1 MKSIKNS
8 LSEKLIIN
16 RYLKKLNFEN
26 KGTFD
31 FENDGAY
38 LGFNSKH
45 YKLTV
50 TTDSISEDIDF
61 FSNDDP
67 KSIAQKITTVN
78 LSDIFAMGALPHSY
92 LLNLHLPNHINE
104 NWLNSFSNQL
114 KKIQNKYGFYLL
126 GGDLSKSNKLIVSS
140 TFFGSIK
147 KKLEIFQNKFNLYDD
162 ILITGNIG
170 ESKIGLEILK
180 KKIST
185 NLNLNQYFIK
195 KYLYPIPCKL
205 GPLIANYVNSM
216 KDVSDGLIG
225 DLTDMLNNKNGALI
239 NVNKIP
245 LSVKTKKFLKNKNNF
260 RLDDLLNAGDDYQL
274 IIISSQKNRNKIFN
288 IANKNN
294 INVTLIG
301 KIIREKG
308 IHFDSHLSM
317 KNIKKFDHFS

>member
-1 MKSIKNS
+1 MKLIKNN
-8 LSEKLIIN
+8 LSEKLIIDK
-16 RYLKKLNFEN
+16 YLKKLNN
-26 KGTFD
+26 KKKGTFD
-31 FENDGAY
+31 FQNDGAY
-38 LGFNSKH
+38 LELNNKN

-50 TTDSISEDIDF
+50 TTDNISEDIDF
-61 FSNDDP
+61 FHNDDP

-104 NWLNSFSNQL
+104 NWLNLFSNQL

-147 KKLEIFQNKFNLYDD
+147 KKLEIFQNKLNFNDD

-180 KKIST
+180 KKISS
-185 NLNLNQYFIK
+185 NINLNQYFIK
-195 KYLYPIPCKL
+195 KYLYPKPCNL
-205 GPLIANYVNSM
+205 GPLIAKHINSM
-216 KDVSDGLIG
+216 KDISDGLIG
-225 DLTDMLNNKNGALI
+225 DLTDMLNNKYGALI

-245 LSVKTKKFLKNKNNF
+245 LSTNTKKIFKISNNLKLEN
-260 RLDDLLNAGDDYQL
+260 LLNAGDDYGL
-274 IIISSQKNRNKIFN
+274 IIISNQKNRNKIFS
-288 IANKNN
+288 IAKKNN
-294 INVTLIG
+294 VKISFIG
-301 KIIREKG
+301 KIIKEKG
-308 IHFDSHLSM
+308 IHFDSHLDM

>member
-1 MKSIKNS
+1 MKSTKNS

-16 RYLKKLNFEN
+16 RYLKKLNFKN
-26 KGTFD
+26 KGTFN

-38 LGFNSKH
+38 LDLISKN

-50 TTDSISEDIDF
+50 TTDNISEDIDF

-78 LSDIFAMGALPHSY
+78 LSDIFAMGAVPHSY
-92 LLNLHLPNHINE
+92 LLNLHLPNHITE
-104 NWLNSFSNQL
+104 NWLNSFSNEL
-114 KKIQNKYGFYLL
+114 KKIQRKYEFYLL

-180 KKIST
+180 KKISSNI
-185 NLNLNQYFIK
+185 NLKQYFIK
-195 KYLYPIPCKL
+195 KYLYPIPCKI
-205 GPLIANYVNSM
+205 GPLIANHVNSL
-216 KDVSDGLIG
+216 KDISDGLIG
-225 DLTDMLNNKNGALI
+225 DLTDMLNDKYGALI

-245 LSVKTKKFLKNKNNF
+245 LSVKTKKILNNINNF
-260 RLDDLLNAGDDYQL
+260 RIEDLLNAGDDYGL

-301 KIIREKG
+301 KIISEKG
-308 IHFDSHLSM
+308 IHFDSHLDM
-317 KNIKKFDHFS
+317 ENIKKFDHFS

>member
-1 MKSIKNS
+1 MKSIKNN

-16 RYLKKLNFEN
+16 KYFKKLNLKK
-26 KGTFD
+26 KGTFN

-38 LGFNSKH
+38 LELKNKN

-50 TTDSISEDIDF
+50 TTDNISENIDF
-61 FSNDDP
+61 FSDDDP

-78 LSDIFAMGALPHSY
+78 LSDIFAMGAFPHSY

-104 NWLNSFSNQL
+104 NWLNSFSNEL
-114 KKIQNKYGFYLL
+114 KKIQHKYGFYLL

-140 TFFGSIK
+140 TFFGFIK
-147 KKLEIFQNKFNLYDD
+147 KKLQIFQNKFNLHDD
-162 ILITGNIG
+162 ILITGSIG

-180 KKIST
+180 KKISSNI
-185 NLNLNQYFIK
+185 NLKKYFIK
-195 KYLYPIPCKL
+195 KYSYPIPCKL
-205 GPLIANYVNSM
+205 GPLIANHVNSM
-216 KDVSDGLIG
+216 KDISDGLIG
-225 DLTDMLNNKNGALI
+225 DLTDMLNDKYGALI

-245 LSVKTKKFLKNKNNF
+245 LSVKTKQMLNNKNNF
-260 RLDDLLNAGDDYQL
+260 RLEDLLNAGDDYGL

-301 KIIREKG
+301 KVISEKG
-308 IHFDSHLSM
+308 IHFDSHLDM

>member
-1 MKSIKNS
+1 MKSIKNN
-8 LSEKLIIN
+8 LSEKIIIDK
-16 RYLKKLNFEN
+16 YFKKLNFKK
-26 KGTFD
+26 KGTFN

-38 LGFNSKH
+38 LELKNKN

-50 TTDSISEDIDF
+50 TTDNISEDIDF
-61 FSNDDP
+61 FSDNDP

-92 LLNLHLPNHINE
+92 LLNLHLPNYINE
-104 NWLNSFSNQL
+104 NWLNSFSNEL
-114 KKIQNKYGFYLL
+114 KKIQLKYGFYLL

-140 TFFGSIK
+140 TFFGFIK
-147 KKLEIFQNKFNLYDD
+147 KNLEIFQNKFNLYDD
-162 ILITGNIG
+162 IIITGNIG

-180 KKIST
+180 KKISSNI
-185 NLNLNQYFIK
+185 NLKQYFIK

-205 GPLIANYVNSM
+205 GPLIANHVNSM
-216 KDVSDGLIG
+216 KDISDGLIG
-225 DLTDMLNNKNGALI
+225 DLTDMLNDKYGALLE
-239 NVNKIP
+239 VNKIP
-245 LSVKTKKFLKNKNNF
+245 LSVNTKKILNNKNNF
-260 RLDDLLNAGDDYQL
+260 RLEDLLNAGDDYEL

-301 KIIREKG
+301 KIISEKG
-308 IHFDSHLSM
+308 IHFDSHLDM

>member
-1 MKSIKNS
+1 MKLIKNN

-16 RYLKKLNFEN
+16 KYFKKLNFKK
-26 KGTFD
+26 KGTFN

-38 LGFNSKH
+38 LDLKNKN

-50 TTDSISEDIDF
+50 TTDNISEGIDF
-61 FSNDDP
+61 FSSDDP
-67 KSIAQKITTVN
+67 KSIAQKIITVN
-78 LSDIFAMGALPHSY
+78 LSDIFAMGASPHSY
-92 LLNLHLPNHINE
+92 LLNLHLPNYINE
-104 NWLNSFSNQL
+104 KWLKSFSNQL
-114 KKIQNKYGFYLL
+114 EKIQNKYEFYLL

-180 KKIST
+180 KKISSNI
-185 NLNLNQYFIK
+185 NLKQYFIK

-205 GPLIANYVNSM
+205 GPLIANHVNSM
-216 KDVSDGLIG
+216 KDISDGLIG
-225 DLTDMLNNKNGALI
+225 DLTDMLNNKYGALI

-245 LSVKTKKFLKNKNNF
+245 LGVKTKKFLNFKKNFGIEN
-260 RLDDLLNAGDDYQL
+260 LLNAGDDYGL
-274 IIISSQKNRNKIFN
+274 IIISSQKNRNKIFS

-294 INVTLIG
+294 VKISLIG
-301 KIIREKG
+301 KIISEKG
-308 IHFDSHLSM
+308 IHFDSHLDM
-317 KNIKKFDHFS
+317 KNFKKFDHFS

>member
-1 MKSIKNS
+1 MKLIKNN
-8 LSEKLIIN
+8 LSEKLIIDK
-16 RYLKKLNFEN
+16 YFKKLNFKK
-26 KGTFD
+26 KGTFN

-38 LGFNSKH
+38 LEFKNKN

-50 TTDSISEDIDF
+50 TTDNISENIDF
-61 FSNDDP
+61 FPDDDP

-92 LLNLHLPNHINE
+92 LLNLHLPNNINE
-104 NWLNSFSNQL
+104 NWLYSFSNEL
-114 KKIQNKYGFYLL
+114 KKIQRKYGFYLL

-147 KKLEIFQNKFNLYDD
+147 KKLEIFQNKFNLNDD

-180 KKIST
+180 KKISLNI
-185 NLNLNQYFIK
+185 NLKQYFIK
-195 KYLYPIPCKL
+195 KYLYPTPCKL
-205 GPLIANYVNSM
+205 GPMIANYVNSM
-216 KDVSDGLIG
+216 KDISDGLIG
-225 DLTDMLNNKNGALI
+225 DLTDMLNDKYGALI

-245 LSVKTKKFLKNKNNF
+245 LSVKTKKILNNKNNI
-260 RLDDLLNAGDDYQL
+260 RLEDLLNAGDDYEL

-301 KIIREKG
+301 KIISEKG
-308 IHFDSHLSM
+308 IHFDSHLDM

>member
-1 MKSIKNS
+1 MKLLKNN

-16 RYLKKLNFEN
+16 KYFKKLNFKN

-38 LGFNSKH
+38 LDLKNKN

-50 TTDSISEDIDF
+50 TTDNISENIDF

-78 LSDIFAMGALPHSY
+78 LSDLFAMGAAPHSY

-180 KKIST
+180 KKFSSNII
-185 NLNLNQYFIK
+185 LNKYFIK
-195 KYLYPIPCKL
+195 KYLYPKPCTL
-205 GPLIANYVNSM
+205 GPLIASHVNSM
-216 KDVSDGLIG
+216 KDISDGFIG
-225 DLTDMLNNKNGALI
+225 DLTDMLNGKHGALI

-245 LSVKTKKFLKNKNNF
+245 LSVKTKKILNIKKNYRIENII
-260 RLDDLLNAGDDYQL
+260 NAGDDYGL
-274 IIISSQKNRNKIFN
+274 IIISNQKNRNKILS

-294 INVTLIG
+294 IRISRIG
-301 KIIREKG
+301 KIIKEKG
-308 IHFDSHLSM
+308 IHFDSYLDI
-317 KNIKKFDHFS
+317 KNIKKYDHFC

>member
-1 MKSIKNS
+1 MKLIKNS

-16 RYLKKLNFEN
+16 KYFKKLNL
-26 KGTFD
+26 KKRGTFN

-38 LGFNSKH
+38 LELKNKN

-50 TTDSISEDIDF
+50 TTDNISEDIDF
-61 FSNDDP
+61 FSDDDP

-92 LLNLHLPNHINE
+92 LLNLHLPNYINE
-104 NWLNSFSNQL
+104 NWLNSFSNEL
-114 KKIQNKYGFYLL
+114 KKIQRKYGFYLL

-147 KKLEIFQNKFNLYDD
+147 KKLEIFQNKYDLYDD

-180 KKIST
+180 KKISSSIH
-185 NLNLNQYFIK
+185 LKQYFTN
-195 KYLYPIPCKL
+195 KYLYPTPCKL
-205 GPLIANYVNSM
+205 GPLIANHVNSM

-225 DLTDMLNNKNGALI
+225 DLTDMLNDKYGALI

-245 LSVKTKKFLKNKNNF
+245 LSVKTKKILNNKNNI
-260 RLDDLLNAGDDYQL
+260 RLEDLLNAGDDYEL

-301 KIIREKG
+301 KIISEKG
-308 IHFDSHLSM
+308 IHFDSHLDI

>member
-1 MKSIKNS
+1 MKLIKNN

-16 RYLKKLNFEN
+16 KYFKKLNLN
-26 KGTFD
+26 KKGTFN

-38 LGFNSKH
+38 LELKNKN

-50 TTDSISEDIDF
+50 TTDTISEDIDF
-61 FSNDDP
+61 FSEDDP

-78 LSDIFAMGALPHSY
+78 LSDIFAMGAFPHSY
-92 LLNLHLPNHINE
+92 LLNLHLPNNINL
-104 NWLNSFSNQL
+104 NWLNSFSSEL
-114 KKIQNKYGFYLL
+114 KKIQRKYGFYLL

-140 TFFGSIK
+140 TFFGFIK
-147 KKLEIFQNKFNLYDD
+147 NKLEIFQNKFDLHDD

-180 KKIST
+180 KKILSNK
-185 NLNLNQYFIK
+185 NLKQYFIK

-205 GPLIANYVNSM
+205 GPLIANHVNSM
-216 KDVSDGLIG
+216 KDISDGLIG
-225 DLTDMLNNKNGALI
+225 DLTDMLNDKYGALI

-245 LSVKTKKFLKNKNNF
+245 LSVKTKKILNNKNYF
-260 RLDDLLNAGDDYQL
+260 RLEDLLNAGDDYGL
-274 IIISSQKNRNKIFN
+274 IIISNQKNRNKILN

-294 INVTLIG
+294 INIALIG
-301 KIIREKG
+301 KVIREKG
-308 IHFDSHLSM
+308 IHFDSHLDI

>member
-1 MKSIKNS
+1 MKLIKNN

-16 RYLKKLNFEN
+16 KYFKKLNL
-26 KGTFD
+26 KKRGTFN

-38 LGFNSKH
+38 LDLNNKN

-67 KSIAQKITTVN
+67 TSIAQKITTVN
-78 LSDIFAMGALPHSY
+78 LSDIFAMGASPHSY
-92 LLNLHLPNHINE
+92 LLNLHLPNNINE
-104 NWLNSFSNQL
+104 NWLNSFSHQL
-114 KKIQNKYGFYLL
+114 KKIQSKYGFYLL

-162 ILITGNIG
+162 ILLTGNIG

-180 KKIST
+180 KKISSNI
-185 NLNLNQYFIK
+185 NLKQYFIK

-205 GPLIANYVNSM
+205 GPLIANHVNSM
-216 KDVSDGLIG
+216 KDISDGLIG
-225 DLTDMLNNKNGALI
+225 DLTDMLNDKYGALI

-245 LSVKTKKFLKNKNNF
+245 LSVKTKKILNIKKNYRIENII
-260 RLDDLLNAGDDYQL
+260 NAGDDYGL
-274 IIISSQKNRNKIFN
+274 IIISNQKNRNKILS

-294 INVTLIG
+294 IRISRIG
-301 KIIREKG
+301 KIIKEKG
-308 IHFDSHLSM
+308 IHFDSHLDM
-317 KNIKKFDHFS
+317 KNIKKYDHFS

>member
-1 MKSIKNS
+1 MKFIKNN
-8 LSEKLIIN
+8 LFEKLIIN
-16 RYLKKLNFEN
+16 KYLKKLNFQN
-26 KGTFD
+26 KGTFN

-38 LGFNSKH
+38 LDLKKKN

-50 TTDSISEDIDF
+50 TTDSISENIDF
-61 FSNDDP
+61 FSNDNP

-78 LSDIFAMGALPHSY
+78 LSDIFAMGAIPHSY
-92 LLNLHLPNHINE
+92 LLNLYLPNDINE

-114 KKIQNKYGFYLL
+114 KKIQNKYGFYLM

-147 KKLEIFQNKFNLYDD
+147 KKLEIHQNKFNLYDD

-180 KKIST
+180 KKITS
-185 NLNLNQYFIK
+185 NINLNQYFIK
-195 KYLYPIPCKL
+195 KYLYPTPCKL

-216 KDVSDGLIG
+216 KDISDGLIG
-225 DLTDMLNNKNGALI
+225 DLTEMLNGKYGALI

-245 LSVKTKKFLKNKNNF
+245 LSVKTKKILNDKNNF
-260 RLDDLLNAGDDYQL
+260 RLENLLNAGDDYGL
-274 IIISSQKNRNKIFN
+274 IIISSQKNRYKIFN

-294 INVTLIG
+294 INITAIG
-301 KIIREKG
+301 KIISEKG
-308 IHFDSHLSM
+308 IYFDSHLNM

>member
-1 MKSIKNS
+1 MRSTKNR

-16 RYLKKLNFEN
+16 KYLKKLNFKN

-38 LGFNSKH
+38 LDFKSKN

-50 TTDSISEDIDF
+50 TTDNISEDIDF
-61 FSNDDP
+61 FSNDGP

-92 LLNLHLPNHINE
+92 LLNLHLPHYINE
-104 NWLNSFSNQL
+104 NWLNLFSIQL
-114 KKIQNKYGFYLL
+114 KKIQYKYGFYLL

-147 KKLEIFQNKFNLYDD
+147 NKLEIFQNKFNLHDD
-162 ILITGNIG
+162 IIITGNIG

-180 KKIST
+180 KKISLNK
-185 NLNLNQYFIK
+185 NLKQYFIK
-195 KYLYPIPCKL
+195 KYLYPTPCKL
-205 GPLIANYVNSM
+205 GPLIANHVNSM
-216 KDVSDGLIG
+216 KDISDGLIG
-225 DLTDMLNNKNGALI
+225 DLNDMLNDKYGALI

-245 LSVKTKKFLKNKNNF
+245 LSVKTKKIIKNKNNF
-260 RLDDLLNAGDDYQL
+260 RLEDLLNAGDDYGL

-294 INVTLIG
+294 IKVSLIG
-301 KIIREKG
+301 KIISKKG
-308 IHFDSHLSM
+308 IHFDSHLYM